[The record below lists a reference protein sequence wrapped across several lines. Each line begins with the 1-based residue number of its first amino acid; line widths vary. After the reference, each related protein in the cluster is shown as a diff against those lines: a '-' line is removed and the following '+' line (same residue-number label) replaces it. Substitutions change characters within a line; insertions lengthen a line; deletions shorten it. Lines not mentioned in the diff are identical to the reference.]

1 MGILLNR
8 AQVAAKIESVEGT
21 AENLSNSDAFL
32 VFTPKAD
39 TEVERYK
46 RDPVREN
53 LGQLESLPGARS
65 AKLSFTVEL
74 AGSGT
79 AGTAPAW
86 GKLMK
91 ACGCSETV
99 VPATSVTYAP
109 ASASIPS
116 MTLALYMDGVI
127 KKIWGARGTFQ
138 LVLEKGKPGL
148 LNFTFTGADY
158 SVTDGSL
165 LTGVSYSTVKP
176 PVFLGVTFTYDSYA
190 ARIAKLSLDAGN
202 TLALTDDITKSSGHF
217 SALITE
223 RAPRITFDPELV
235 TVATKDFFGQLVGN
249 AGKALSLSGLGSSGG
264 NTIALSVPKCQ
275 IEEVKLGD
283 RKGYWT
289 LEIAAGAAMSSGDD
303 DWSLVL
309 T

>member
-8 AQVAAKIESVEGT
+8 CQVAAKIESVEGT
-21 AENLSNSDAFL
+21 AETLVAADAFL

-39 TEVERYK
+39 PDVDRYK

-99 VPATSVTYAP
+99 VPSTSVTYAP
-109 ASASIPS
+109 ASSSIPS
-116 MTLALYMDGVI
+116 MTLAMYMDGVI

-148 LNFTFTGADY
+148 INFTFTGADF
-158 SVTDGSL
+158 SVTDGAL
-165 LTGVSYSTVKP
+165 LSGVSYTTVKP
-176 PVFLGVTFTYDSYA
+176 PVFLGVSFTYDSYA

-202 TLALTDDITKSSGHF
+202 NLTLADDITKSSGHF

-223 RAPRITFDPELV
+223 RDPRISFDPEMV
-235 TVATKDFFGQLVGN
+235 TVATKDFFGQLRGD
-249 AGKALSLSGLGSSGG
+249 AGKALSLSGLGSVAG
-264 NTIALSVPKCQ
+264 NRVALSAPKCQ
-275 IEEVKLGD
+275 IEEVKIAE
-283 RKGYWT
+283 RSGYFA
-289 LEIAAGAAMSSGDD
+289 LEVQCGAKMSAGDD
-303 DWSLVL
+303 EWSLVL

>member
-8 AQVAAKIESVEGT
+8 AQVAAKIETVEGT
-21 AENLSNSDAFL
+21 AETLSASDAFL

-39 TEVERYK
+39 PEVERYK
-46 RDPVREN
+46 RDPVRAN

-65 AKLSFTVEL
+65 AKLTFTVEL

-86 GKLMK
+86 GKLLK

-99 VPATSVTYAP
+99 VANTSVTYAP
-109 ASASIPS
+109 ASTGIPS

-148 LNFTFTGADY
+148 INFTFTGADY
-158 SVTDGSL
+158 SVTDGAL
-165 LTGVSYSTVKP
+165 LSGVSYSTVQP
-176 PVFLGVTFTYDSYA
+176 PTLLGVTFTYDSYA
-190 ARIAKLSLDAGN
+190 AKISKLTLDAGN
-202 TLALTDDITKSSGHF
+202 QVILADDVTKSSGHF
-217 SALITE
+217 AALITE
-223 RAPRITFDPELV
+223 RDPKITFDPEMV
-235 TVATKDFFGQLVGN
+235 TVATKDFFGQWVGT
-249 AGKALSLSGLGSSGG
+249 AGKALSLSGLGSTAG
-264 NTIALSVPKCQ
+264 NLVALSAPKCQ
-275 IEEVKLGD
+275 IEEIKLGE
-283 RKGYWT
+283 RTAYWT
-289 LEIAAGAAMSSGDD
+289 LEVSAGAKMNAGDD
-303 DWSLVL
+303 EWSLVL